1 MNRQIKF
8 PMVAVLS
15 REKPLCGALIQ
26 KDRSPWPWPS
36 RPYLPWLSTASSVLF
51 PHVLETFRAFGAPS
65 YTFSPPNLIASIRRE
80 NFSFWYSLHFS
91 RREIC
96 DSPLPDG
103 TLQRLGHLS
112 CFFFFFFQKCVGGNF
127 YLQLCSGWA
136 CHRNSK
142 LNVLLKYKFFFL
154 IWGKISGLLNLHLNK
169 HCKY

>member
-1 MNRQIKF
+1 
-8 PMVAVLS
+8 MVAVLS

-51 PHVLETFRAFGAPS
+51 PHVLETFWAFEAPS

-80 NFSFWYSLHFS
+80 NFSLWYSLHFS

-112 CFFFFFFQKCVGGNF
+112 CFFFFFSKNVWVVTFTCNCVQVE
-127 YLQLCSGWA
+127 LVTEIQSWMCCSST
-136 CHRNSK
+136 C
-142 LNVLLKYKFFFL
+142 FFFL
-154 IWGKISGLLNLHLNK
+154 FEGG
-169 HCKY
+169 